1 MMSSPN
7 AIDDTI
13 SPGTNNINHILG
25 IKIDREKQAQLEII
39 IRNVLASILVKKLSS
54 VYFLTKKTKV

>member
-1 MMSSPN
+1 MSSPN